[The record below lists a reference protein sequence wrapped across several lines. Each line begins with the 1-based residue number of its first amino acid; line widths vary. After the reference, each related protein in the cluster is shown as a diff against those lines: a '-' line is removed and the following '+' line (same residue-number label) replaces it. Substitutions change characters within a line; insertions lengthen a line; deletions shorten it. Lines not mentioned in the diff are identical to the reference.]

1 LHLCTAAACH
11 TTGVGCAV
19 LRRYTGRD
27 VQARGGGGGAERLH
41 ASCRHLV
48 AVAEVESG
56 ERGLNV
62 RTPASVNSRQSRGRR
77 QRRQAA
83 HCSHA
88 LVRHQ
93 LAPGEVEPS
102 QTGCA
107 STVAAPEA
115 TPRWRAWRSPT
126 SSRRALACTGASS
139 SPRTAAIARCSLRP
153 SRHADEGVNVKV
165 HPIHLPL
172 RALRKLFV
180 VPVGALPVPVSNGA
194 CIGPLSPIF
203 PG

>member
-1 LHLCTAAACH
+1 VRDTMGRRRRCTHSILPRKGKIH
-11 TTGVGCAV
+11 TREQGSRKRQGP
-19 LRRYTGRD
+19 YSP
-27 VQARGGGGGAERLH
+27 GGGTTAHSVLTSHQQPARP
-41 ASCRHLV
+41 RWTW
-48 AVAEVESG
+48 
-56 ERGLNV
+56 
-62 RTPASVNSRQSRGRR
+62 RT
-77 QRRQAA
+77 
-83 HCSHA
+83 C
-88 LVRHQ
+88 
-93 LAPGEVEPS
+93 APPRSTWWPPVLPT